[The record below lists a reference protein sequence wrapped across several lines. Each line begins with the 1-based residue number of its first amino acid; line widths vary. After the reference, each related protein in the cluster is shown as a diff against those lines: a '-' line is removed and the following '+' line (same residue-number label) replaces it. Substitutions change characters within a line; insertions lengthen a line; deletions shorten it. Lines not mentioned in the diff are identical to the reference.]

1 MSLEGFAERSA
12 RNLVDAIATSRSRG
26 LRRLLHGLG
35 VPGVGPHVAR
45 LLAERF
51 RRLDRLAQASAGEIG
66 QVRGVGPVIAASVA
80 RFFSDRRNRQVIKR
94 LERAGVST
102 VERSAAP
109 ASGPLAGQT
118 FVLTGALD
126 ELTRDAAREL
136 IERAGGR
143 VGDSVSR
150 RTNYLVVGANPGSK
164 LDDARRLGVKLLDER
179 ELMAMVEPR

>member
-1 MSLEGFAERSA
+1 
-12 RNLVDAIATSRSRG
+12 
-26 LRRLLHGLG
+26 
-35 VPGVGPHVAR
+35 VGAHVAR

-51 RRLDRLAQASAGEIG
+51 RRLDCLAQASAGEIG

-80 RFFSDRRNRQVIKR
+80 RFFSDRRNRQVIERLKR
-94 LERAGVST
+94 TGVST
-102 VERSAAP
+102 VERAAAP

-150 RTNYLVVGANPGSK
+150 RTNYLVVGAHPGTK

-179 ELMAMVEPR
+179 ELMAMVEPQ